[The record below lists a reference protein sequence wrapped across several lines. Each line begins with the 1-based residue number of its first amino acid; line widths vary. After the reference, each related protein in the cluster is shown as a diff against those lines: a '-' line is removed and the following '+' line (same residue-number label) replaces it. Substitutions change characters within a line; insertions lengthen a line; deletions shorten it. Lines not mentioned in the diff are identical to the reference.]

1 MSEGEKPYIEGAIG
15 NSGGWKSHELE
26 RIPEY
31 KVEILRMV
39 SDGMF
44 IREIADAL
52 GVQTK
57 LIRDWR
63 AMDKEF
69 DADYITATDEATD
82 TIEREAIRRARD
94 GVLDLVIAGG
104 RVVMDPDDNTKP
116 LKRRIYSDDL
126 IKFILKGRRRET
138 YGDQPV
144 IQQTL
149 VMDADG
155 VRSEL
160 ERKFDSIASSTKT
173 D

>member
-1 MSEGEKPYIEGAIG
+1 MSDDKPYIEGAVG
-15 NSGGWKSHELE
+15 NSGGWKSGEVE

-31 KVEILRMV
+31 KSEILRMV

-44 IREIADAL
+44 PREIADAI
-52 GVQTK
+52 GIETSQ
-57 LIRDWR
+57 IRKWR
-63 AMDKEF
+63 AEDPEF
-69 DADYITATDEATD
+69 DAAYNASNDEATD

-126 IKFILKGRRRET
+126 LKFILKGRRRAI

-144 IQQTL
+144 VQQTL

-160 ERKFDSIASSTKT
+160 ERKFDSLASTGSK

>member
-1 MSEGEKPYIEGAIG
+1 MSDDKPYREGAIG
-15 NSGGWKSHELE
+15 NSGGWKSSEVE

-31 KVEILRMV
+31 KTEILRMV

-44 IREIADAL
+44 PREIADSL
-52 GVQTK
+52 GIQSA
-57 LIRDWR
+57 LIRKWR
-63 AMDKEF
+63 AEDPDF
-69 DADYITATDEATD
+69 DAAYLAANEEATD

-94 GVLDLVIAGG
+94 GVLDVVVSGG

-116 LKRRIYSDDL
+116 LRRRIYSDDL
-126 IKFILKGRRRET
+126 LKFILKGRRRAV
-138 YGDQPV
+138 YGDQPA

-160 ERKFDSIASSTKT
+160 ERKFDSIASSSAAE
-173 D
+173 